1 MPDQSQSNQSQSSS
15 SLQPQPSS
23 ITPNP
28 QVPTT
33 STPPSPP
40 ANPGGGQQQAL
51 PISPLT
57 GEPYDPE
64 WGAIIQ
70 KGGGGSQRTIQQV
83 MKPEIERKAGQ

>member
-1 MPDQSQSNQSQSSS
+1 MSNQPQSNESQSS

-23 ITPNP
+23 TTPDP
-28 QVPTT
+28 QMPAT
-33 STPPSPP
+33 STPPPS
-40 ANPGGGQQQAL
+40 AHSGGEQQQVL

-70 KGGGGSQRTIQQV
+70 KGGGSSQRTIQQV